1 MEKGAAVK
9 GNGGKKKATRI
20 KLAAVRT
27 AHKPG
32 PLDTGGAFSCVRV
45 TVVNQSAK
53 NLEVNPMYFSLVDTG
68 GTKHEID
75 ITAAAGNGQIDTTTL
90 APHEKAKGV
99 VCGAGKFVP
108 KIVAMTNP
116 LFSEA
121 ARAEVGQA
129 DPRTRPTP
137 RPSHAVRWR
146 GVKRVVHAL
155 QRSPA
160 ESSAGSTTSR
170 RRRRSIAASTITD
183 GPRRRTMPSTTPV
196 RMLVVRAEPTSAAWS
211 STSISTGSASFHAS
225 M

>member
-1 MEKGAAVK
+1 MRIRVIIIGLLAVLGFTSACNLEEEPTPVQPAEKGAAVK

-121 ARAEVGQA
+121 ARAEV
-129 DPRTRPTP
+129 
-137 RPSHAVRWR
+137 
-146 GVKRVVHAL
+146 
-155 QRSPA
+155 
-160 ESSAGSTTSR
+160 AG
-170 RRRRSIAASTITD
+170 
-183 GPRRRTMPSTTPV
+183 
-196 RMLVVRAEPTSAAWS
+196 
-211 STSISTGSASFHAS
+211 
-225 M
+225 